1 MRGLGIILEG
11 AAGSTDEVSQ
21 KSSSDQE
28 TEEHSEQHLDMGRE
42 ICMLPERHVMVLLC
56 ALCCFINYADRVN
69 MSVAVIAIGDEF
81 GYNIKERGIILSSFF
96 LGYIPMQLGGAV
108 LCRRYGGKK
117 VLMYG
122 AFFWSLFTI
131 LTPVACW
138 LGLGPLLICRIFM
151 GLSEGVAFPSVFHFL
166 SFWVPAS
173 ERGFS
178 TSVFLTGAHIGTTV
192 ALVISPVIIR
202 VSSWHF
208 IFYSF
213 GAVGLLWIIAWSL
226 IAYDRDDLKRANSS
240 SMSLP
245 AKSLSQPAFE
255 DKVPFLESSGPRR
268 PKQDMAVESF
278 DEEGNT
284 CADLESGRPAG
295 PSRRECFPNCLGI
308 LSACINPAEMRA
320 IRFVLSNRKTL
331 TICLSQCIF
340 GLIHYIILSWLPS
353 YFQEVYNKKTE
364 SLSFTF
370 APYLSMAVASNV
382 GGIIADR
389 FVSNGVSTTKVRKGM
404 TLIANTGAALT
415 LVLFSLAKTVPTA
428 LLFISL
434 SMSFMSFNTGGFESS
449 YMDMSS
455 PELTGIFKA
464 TANTLGSFSGF
475 VAIPF
480 STLILE
486 WSGNSW
492 RFTFGSLSIW
502 YTIMTFLFVSFAT
515 SERILV
521 EGQLEDKATG

>member
-1 MRGLGIILEG
+1 MHGLEIILEG
-11 AAGSTDEVSQ
+11 GTGSKDEASR
-21 KSSSDQE
+21 KNSSDQE
-28 TEEHSEQHLDMGRE
+28 TDDNSEYELEMGRE
-42 ICMLPERHVMVLLC
+42 ICLLPERYVMVLLC
-56 ALCCFINYADRVN
+56 AVCCFINYADRVN

-81 GYNIKERGIILSSFF
+81 GYNIKERGFILSAFF
-96 LGYIPMQLGGAV
+96 LGYIPMQIGGAI

-131 LTPVACW
+131 LTPFSCW
-138 LGLGPLLICRIFM
+138 LGLGPLLVCRIFM
-151 GLSEGVAFPSVFHFL
+151 GLAEGVAFPSVFHFL

-192 ALVISPVIIR
+192 ALVVSPVIIR
-202 VSSWHF
+202 LSSWHF

-213 GAVGLLWIIAWSL
+213 GAAGMLWIIAWTM
-226 IAYDRDDLKRANSS
+226 IAYDRDELKRPSSS

-245 AKSLSQPAFE
+245 ETPLAQPE
-255 DKVPFLESSGPRR
+255 LGDKVPFLESRGPRR
-268 PKQDMAVESF
+268 PKQNTSIESG

-284 CADLESGRPAG
+284 VADLESDMPARHL
-295 PSRRECFPNCLGI
+295 RREGTPSCLGI
-308 LSACINPAEMRA
+308 MAAYINPTEIRT

-370 APYLSMAVASNV
+370 APYLSMAIASNI

-389 FVSNGVSTTKVRKGM
+389 LVSNGVATTKVRKGM
-404 TLIANTGAALT
+404 TIVANAGAALT
-415 LVLFSLAKTVPTA
+415 LVLFSLARTVPMA
-428 LLFISL
+428 LVFISL

-480 STLILE
+480 STWILE

-502 YTIMTFLFVSFAT
+502 YVLMTILFVSFAT

-521 EGQLEDKATG
+521 EGQLDEKEAG